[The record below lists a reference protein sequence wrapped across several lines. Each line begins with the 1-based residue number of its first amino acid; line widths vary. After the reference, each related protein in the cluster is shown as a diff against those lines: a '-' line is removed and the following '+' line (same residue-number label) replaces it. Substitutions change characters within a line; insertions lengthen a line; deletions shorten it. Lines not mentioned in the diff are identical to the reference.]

1 MLFDLAGKSYMKNV
15 DRPPSN
21 PKRIIIQSNQ
31 ECFSVNISR
40 VPATSVS
47 HKAMH
52 AGDDDDDF
60 MPVMKKRNING
71 SPSKLMKKMV
81 TKRMK
86 AVEPPDRLVFIINAN
101 ISFICITSCVQIRQH
116 NVIKS

>member
-1 MLFDLAGKSYMKNV
+1 
-15 DRPPSN
+15 
-21 PKRIIIQSNQ
+21 
-31 ECFSVNISR
+31 
-40 VPATSVS
+40 VPATSDT
-47 HKAMH
+47 HKPRH
-52 AGDDDDDF
+52 AYGNHENVRIPPVTTEQSGYGDDDF
-60 MPVMKKRNING
+60 MPVMKKRNLDG